1 MSDKNLVNVQ
11 IPAEEVE
18 NIDELVRDGYYGN
31 RSVAI
36 RDIIRRGAAHLR
48 LGFRSVKPKE
58 EDKKTIEMVYMR
70 ISMPYQGE
78 EGESIDY
85 R

>member
-58 EDKKTIEMVYMR
+58 EDKKTRRNGVHEDFYAVSRGRGRKY
-70 ISMPYQGE
+70 
-78 EGESIDY
+78 
-85 R
+85 